1 MACFLVPAA
10 EAVITTAVYCG
21 MKSKE
26 KKVALAD
33 VKYDRSQFES
43 GERSEKIGKI
53 PFTRKLR
60 WLNNMLWGG
69 SALLAFEHLWHGEL
83 VPWFPF
89 ITKAA
94 NPADAAEMLQE
105 LSTAGVAMSVIIT
118 AVWLGMVAVTSVIE
132 KRTPEVQPSES

>member
-105 LSTAGVAMSVIIT
+105 MSTAGVAMSVIIT

-132 KRTPEVQPSES
+132 KRTPEVQPSER

>member
-1 MACFLVPAA
+1 MACFLVPVA

-21 MKSKE
+21 MKSRE
-26 KKVALAD
+26 KKAGLAD

-43 GERSEKIGKI
+43 AEKSEKTGKI
-53 PFTRKLR
+53 PFTRKLK

-89 ITKAA
+89 LTNAA

-105 LSTAGVAMSVIIT
+105 ISTAGAAMAAIVT
-118 AVWLGMVAVTSVIE
+118 AVLLGMVAVTSAIE
-132 KRTPEVQPSES
+132 KRALKVQPSES

>member
-1 MACFLVPAA
+1 MACFLVPVA

-105 LSTAGVAMSVIIT
+105 MSTAGVAMSVIIT

-132 KRTPEVQPSES
+132 KRTPEVQPSER

>member
-1 MACFLVPAA
+1 MACFLVPVA

>member
-1 MACFLVPAA
+1 MACFLVPVA

-53 PFTRKLR
+53 PLTRKLR

-105 LSTAGVAMSVIIT
+105 MSTAGVAMSVIIT

-132 KRTPEVQPSES
+132 KRTPEVQPSER